1 MIPNK
6 FLCYQTEAG
15 FLEDLNNNLIQDSS
29 VVMVLEGPFFYTHGV
44 KFHCSITPEAIEF
57 IEFLLT
63 SSILE
68 INDRIDDNERTI
80 AGVIGDLKSSS
91 LINGKQIIGS
101 NLEITKF
108 DIGLGNVD
116 NTSDSNKPI
125 STATQTAL
133 NNKVDKISGKGLST
147 NDYTTEE
154 KNKLAGITAGAQVNT
169 VTSVAGKTGAV
180 TLGKGDVGL
189 GNVDNTS
196 DANKPIST
204 ATQTALDKKVDKV
217 DGKGLSTND
226 YTTTEK
232 NKLSG
237 IEAGA
242 QVNTVNSVAGKTG
255 AVTLSKSDVGLGN
268 VDNTSDLSKPVS
280 TATQTA
286 LNTLKTDV
294 TKTLSL
300 KVSSTEVIGYNGT
313 AAKTINFIGGNSI
326 KLSVNNGNVEISW
339 EGDLDEISYWIS
351 KSVSELKEELCSSNK
366 ATAMAINDLRKQIFD
381 LQKQIDDVKKL

>member
-44 KFHCSITPEAIEF
+44 KFHCSITTEAVEF
-57 IEFLLT
+57 IEFLLM

-68 INDRIDDNERTI
+68 ITDRIDDNERTI

-91 LINGKQIIGS
+91 SINGKQIIGS
-101 NLEITKF
+101 NLEITKS

-116 NTSDSNKPI
+116 NTSDINKPI
-125 STATQTAL
+125 STSTQTAL
-133 NNKVDKISGKGLST
+133 NGKVDKEDGKILST

-154 KNKLAGITAGAQVNT
+154 KNKLKGIESGAQVNK
-169 VTSVAGKTGAV
+169 VNSVAGKTGAV
-180 TLGKGDVGL
+180 TLGKSDVGL

-196 DANKPIST
+196 DANKP
-204 ATQTALDKKVDKV
+204 
-217 DGKGLSTND
+217 
-226 YTTTEK
+226 
-232 NKLSG
+232 
-237 IEAGA
+237 
-242 QVNTVNSVAGKTG
+242 
-255 AVTLSKSDVGLGN
+255 
-268 VDNTSDLSKPVS
+268 VS

-286 LNTLKTDV
+286 LNNLKSEV
-294 TKTLSL
+294 TKTLSF
-300 KVSSTEVIGYNGT
+300 KVSSTEVIGYSGT

-339 EGDLDEISYWIS
+339 EGDLDEISYLIS
-351 KSVSELKEELCSSNK
+351 KSVSELRDEICSSNK
-366 ATAMAINDLRKQIFD
+366 ATAMAINDLRRQIFD
-381 LQKQIDDVKKL
+381 LQKQINNVKKL